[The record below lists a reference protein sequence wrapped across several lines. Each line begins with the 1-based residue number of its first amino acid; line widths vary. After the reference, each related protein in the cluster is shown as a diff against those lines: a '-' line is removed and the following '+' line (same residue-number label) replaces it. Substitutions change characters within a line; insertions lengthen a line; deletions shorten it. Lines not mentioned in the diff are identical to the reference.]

1 MPDSDGLS
9 ETPQWLVPS
18 AEVPTRWR
26 ALTLPT
32 IG

>member
-1 MPDSDGLS
+1 MPDSGGLS
-9 ETPQWLVPS
+9 ETPQGSFLPL
-18 AEVPTRWR
+18 EVPTRWR